1 MKKFLLLST
10 MLLVSLVGS
19 AQVKVAP
26 KMQKGDKKT
35 YVMESV
41 MTLQGKEMK
50 MTCESVLEVKE
61 AKADGYVIDYTIV
74 DVQSN
79 NDASDFT
86 GRILALSNEI
96 LKKSHQQYLTDKDGK
111 VVKVLNYEE
120 VKKGIGETCEKLV
133 DELLAQSPDL
143 GSMISKEMLM
153 KQVMDGFTEETLLKT
168 LHTVTSPFALN
179 GKTIVTGAQDE
190 YENVQ
195 GLKMKRMYFV
205 NGDGSI
211 VTSSTMNMSKDE
223 MKKMIIEQVEKMA
236 PDQAEMV
243 KQNIDMVMNSG
254 MMKIES
260 TEKATYTFQADGWVS
275 SIKAEVSCD
284 AMGQKTVSNTIVRL
298 K

>member
-1 MKKFLLLST
+1 
-10 MLLVSLVGS
+10 MLLVALVTS

-41 MTLQGKEMK
+41 ITLPGQKEMK
-50 MTCESVLEVKE
+50 MTGESVLEVKD
-61 AKADGYVIDYTIV
+61 ARADGYVIDYMVV
-74 DVQSN
+74 DVQTD
-79 NDASDFT
+79 NDANDLA
-86 GRILALSNEI
+86 GRILALSNEM

-120 VKKGIGETCEKLV
+120 VIKSIGETCDKLV
-133 DELLAQSPDL
+133 DELLAQAPDL
-143 GSMISKEMLM
+143 GAMLSKEIL
-153 KQVMDGFTEETLLKT
+153 KEQVMGSYTEEALLKT

-179 GKTIVTGAQDE
+179 GKTIATGAQDE
-190 YENVQ
+190 YENEQ

-205 NGDGSI
+205 NADGSI
-211 VTSSTMNMSKDE
+211 VTSSTMNMSKDD

-275 SIKAEVSCD
+275 SIKAEVNND
-284 AMGQKTVSNTIVRL
+284 AMGQKTVANTIVRL